1 MDRRLTQINAN
12 TRNGMTKMWDASSSL
27 SARSNAAVKEDEAKR
42 IVRATQTPYVQTL
55 FVKGEIDSKTISLFI
70 EAVRPNEVQRTLQ
83 TSLHKSADAQFLM
96 GRGKFLSLS
105 GKYHEDGLLQQV
117 ASRAKRCNK

>member
-1 MDRRLTQINAN
+1 
-12 TRNGMTKMWDASSSL
+12 MWDASSSL

-83 TSLHKSADAQFLM
+83 T
-96 GRGKFLSLS
+96 
-105 GKYHEDGLLQQV
+105 
-117 ASRAKRCNK
+117 